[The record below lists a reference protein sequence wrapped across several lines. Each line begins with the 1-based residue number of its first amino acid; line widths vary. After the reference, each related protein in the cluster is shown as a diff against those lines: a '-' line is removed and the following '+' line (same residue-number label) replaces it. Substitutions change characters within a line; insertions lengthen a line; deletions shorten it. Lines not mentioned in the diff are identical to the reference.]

1 MARTTMADIITEL
14 RGMANA
20 GTADYTITSTT
31 YWSDDQLQSILDRNR
46 MDVHQELL
54 HSEQKWVGAAD
65 AEYYDYYS
73 AYDWFEQTDGGT
85 AIFVIEDAIGTDVG
99 TALYTADYQ
108 AGRVTFVSDTGG
120 ADYYLSGRI
129 YDLNGAAADVWR
141 KKAVQVAASS
151 SGFDWST
158 DNMSMKRSQQVSQA
172 RDMVGYYEGQAWPKT
187 AVMYRGDIDDGA
199 LK

>member
-1 MARTTMADIITEL
+1 MSDIIAEL
-14 RGMANA
+14 RLMANA
-20 GTADYTITSTT
+20 GTADITIGSTT
-31 YWSDDQLQSILDRNR
+31 YWSDDQLQYVLDRNR

-54 HSEQKWVGAAD
+54 HYAERYVGAGEV
-65 AEYYDYYS
+65 EYYEYYS
-73 AYDWFEQTDGGT
+73 AYEWFEQTDGGT
-85 AIFVIEDAIGTDVG
+85 LIFVIEDAVGTDVG

-120 ADYYLSGRI
+120 ADYYLTGRI

-141 KKAVQVAASS
+141 RKMTQVAASS

-158 DNMSMKRSQQVSQA
+158 DNMSMKRSQTVNQA
-172 RDMVGYYEGQAWPKT
+172 REMVNLFDGMRWPKT
-187 AVMYRGDIDDGA
+187 AVLTRGDIDDGA